1 MGGLWIDA
9 ALLFQPPAGYNH
21 SCSKYLLLDDQPFL
35 TSFCECLIS
44 FHFLLVLI
52 VKKALGHYR
61 FFFLIKFDLLFLCYL
76 KDKHVLSLFYC
87 SDMLKTIRPSLFYC
101 SSSLYPPTFTFLDS
115 IVLVLLFGLYSF
127 PFWHAFEQNK
137 SSNDKCL
144 STWHMYTE
152 YIVNYMVTM
161 LCFVDQDCDVFHR
174 WRRLQLFMGPRH
186 RLRPYG
192 QGHCAQQ
199 ISSEINFLPTRMVQM
214 V

>member
-127 PFWHAFEQNK
+127 LFGMLLRKQIIKRHVYPH
-137 SSNDKCL
+137 D
-144 STWHMYTE
+144 MYTE
-152 YIVNYMVTM
+152 YIVNYTVTM
-161 LCFVDQDCDVFHR
+161 LCFVDQDCDVIHR
-174 WRRLQLFMGPRH
+174 
-186 RLRPYG
+186 
-192 QGHCAQQ
+192 
-199 ISSEINFLPTRMVQM
+199 
-214 V
+214 